1 MFTIT
6 FKYETVEFFWVYVW
20 DVIFKQ
26 RFSTPQFV
34 RVLPRKIESVGSIS
48 VGTTSSDE
56 LPYEYSD
63 EATSCQPFVRPD
75 PWSRYK
81 KPLNDC
87 VFKRFRV
94 NSDPN
99 QLGPCYKQC
108 PSWFTAVSDLVIV

>member
-63 EATSCQPFVRPD
+63 EATSCQPFVPARPLVKVQEASE
-75 PWSRYK
+75 W
-81 KPLNDC
+81 LC
-87 VFKRFRV
+87 VQTLSYRAPTFFSCMLV
-94 NSDPN
+94 LEDI
-99 QLGPCYKQC
+99 
-108 PSWFTAVSDLVIV
+108 DLYGSL